1 MSLKTQITLRTAVV
15 LPFVMIFLFTM
26 GVMIFTQK
34 QSYKEMVSDISAR
47 QLTSLTDNVHQ
58 SLADFLEKPFHANL
72 SLSHN
77 IGYHNLYKEGN
88 LSQVQDYILYK
99 FSAHFQAIPQL
110 DVIGFG
116 SEDGNYVGFRK
127 ETNRGLTL
135 MARDD
140 RTQGKLVIYRG
151 NTISGDIRT
160 IISGYDPRVRPWYTP
175 VVTQNKAV
183 WSSIYANA
191 DERQEITLSALAPIY
206 SDNELK
212 GVLASD
218 IKINTFNAFLKDLK
232 DKTDASVYI
241 IDKQQRLV
249 AHSGGGS
256 VVSWGTGQTDKGQR
270 LLATESANAVI
281 RESARYVDKFHLI
294 DDLNVQRFSFNLDNE
309 RYFNQLTPYEDE
321 YGITWII
328 GMSIPE
334 SSLLGELPK
343 NQRNSWLLG
352 LTLSCIGIIVGLIA
366 FNRVT
371 QPITST
377 AGAAK
382 RLAKG
387 DWETSMPK
395 TGNIYEIS
403 MLTASFNEMTNNLK
417 ASFQALQAQLT
428 YDSLTKLYSREGFID
443 TAKKNPENEKGTLY
457 LIGIDRFRD
466 INDSL
471 GHYNGDQLLIIA
483 AARLRGTLPSNFL
496 LARTGGDEFA
506 IYAPNINQ
514 IDDVQLLTSRL
525 LRIFTSPFAMESE
538 SVVIKVSMG
547 VVNVSNVNDIT
558 LLLRNSSIALSNA
571 KQDKTSVSIYNPEM
585 GKASRYRTKML
596 ARLNKAIDL
605 QQFEPF
611 YQPIIDL
618 ESGATIGAEAL
629 ARWVTDE
636 GIISPLEFIPLAE
649 ETGLIYDIGKQILHK
664 SCRDTAIAIESGKW
678 NKDFSIHVNL
688 SVDQLSE
695 SGFIE
700 LVKTTLRDTK
710 LPAQNLTLE
719 ITESRIVD
727 NDQTIIDNMLT
738 LKALG
743 ISIAIDDFGT
753 GYSSLAY
760 LHKLPFDCLKIDRS
774 FVSKL
779 EKENLDS
786 SIVAAIVNITKGF
799 KVSLVA
805 EGVETQ
811 QQAELLKQLQC
822 PLAQGFLYSRP
833 VPFDQWPTDLRSKLN
848 AKFKTNNKAEQNAEA
863 KQGTK
868 ENIA

>member
-1 MSLKTQITLRTAVV
+1 MV

-26 GVMIFTQK
+26 SVMVFTQK
-34 QSYKEMVSDISAR
+34 QSYKEMVSDVSAR
-47 QLTSLTDNVHQ
+47 QLTSLTDHVHQ
-58 SLADFLEKPFHANL
+58 SLSNFLEKPFHANL

-77 IGYHNLYKEGN
+77 IGYHHLYQAGN
-88 LSQVQDYILYK
+88 LSKVQDYILYT
-99 FSAHFQAIPQL
+99 FSDHFTAIPQL

-127 ETNRGLTL
+127 EANNGYTL
-135 MARDD
+135 MVQDE
-140 RTQGKLVIYRG
+140 RTSDQLVIYRG
-151 NTISGDIRT
+151 SKISEDIRSV
-160 IISGYDPRVRPWYTP
+160 ISGYDPRVRPWYTP
-175 VVTQNKAV
+175 VSTQKKAV
-183 WSSIYANA
+183 WSPIYANA

-206 SDNELK
+206 DDNEFK
-212 GVLASD
+212 AVVVSD
-218 IKINTFNAFLKDLK
+218 IKINTFNAFLKELK

-256 VVSWGTGQTDKGQR
+256 VVSWGTGKTNKGQR
-270 LLATESANAVI
+270 LLASESANPVI
-281 RESARYVDKFHLI
+281 RESASYVDQFHLI
-294 DDLNVQRFSFNLDNE
+294 DNLAVQRFSFRLDNE
-309 RYFNQLTPYEDE
+309 RYFNQITPYEDE
-321 YGITWII
+321 HGITWFI

-352 LTLSCIGIIVGLIA
+352 LTLSCIGIIAGLIA

-387 DWETSMPK
+387 DWDTSMPK

-596 ARLNKAIDL
+596 ARLNKAIEL

-774 FVSKL
+774 FVRKL

-811 QQAELLKQLQC
+811 QQAELLKQLKC

-833 VPFDQWPTDLRSKLN
+833 VPFDQWPTDLGTKKN
-848 AKFKTNNKAEQNAEA
+848 TKFKANNKVEQNAEA
-863 KQGTK
+863 KESTK
-868 ENIA
+868 ESLA

>member
-26 GVMIFTQK
+26 GVMVFTQK
-34 QSYKEMVSDISAR
+34 LSYKEMVSDVSAR

-58 SLADFLEKPFHANL
+58 SLSNFLEKPFHANL

-77 IGYHNLYKEGN
+77 IGYHHLYQAGN
-88 LSQVQDYILYK
+88 LSKVQDYIFYT
-99 FSAHFQAIPQL
+99 FSDHYTAVPQL
-110 DVIGFG
+110 DAIGFG

-127 ETNRGLTL
+127 EANKGYTL
-135 MARDD
+135 MVQDE
-140 RTQGKLVIYRG
+140 RTNDQLVIYRG
-151 NTISGDIRT
+151 SKISEDIRSV
-160 IISGYDPRVRPWYTP
+160 ISGYDPRIRPWYTP
-175 VVTQNKAV
+175 IATQKKPL
-183 WSSIYANA
+183 WSPIYANA

-206 SDNELK
+206 DDNEFK
-212 GVLASD
+212 AVVVSD
-218 IKINTFNAFLKDLK
+218 IKINTFNAFLRKLK
-232 DKTDASVYI
+232 DRTDASVYI

-256 VVSWGTGQTDKGQR
+256 VVSWGTGQTNKGQR
-270 LLATESANAVI
+270 KLATESANPVI
-281 RESARYVDKFHLI
+281 RESASYVEQFHLI
-294 DDLNVQRFSFNLDNE
+294 ENLGEQRFSFSLDNE
-309 RYFNQLTPYEDE
+309 RYFNQITPYEDE
-321 YGITWII
+321 HGLTWFI
-328 GMSIPE
+328 GVSIPE
-334 SSLLGELPK
+334 SNLLGELPE

-352 LTLSCIGIIVGLIA
+352 LALSCIGVIAGLIA
-366 FNRVT
+366 FNRAT

-377 AGAAK
+377 ADAAK

-387 DWETSMPK
+387 DWDASMPK
-395 TGNIYEIS
+395 TGHIYETS
-403 MLTASFNEMTNNLK
+403 MLVESFNEMTNNLK
-417 ASFQALQAQLT
+417 ASFHALQSQLT

-443 TAKKNPENEKGTLY
+443 AAKKHPDNEKGTLY

-483 AARLRGTLPSNFL
+483 AARLRGTLPSEYL

-506 IYAPNINQ
+506 IYAPNVTQ
-514 IDDVQLLTSRL
+514 SDDVQLLTNRL
-525 LRIFTSPFAMESE
+525 LQTFASPFSMESE

-547 VVNVSNVNDIT
+547 IVNVSNLHDIT
-558 LLLRNSSIALSNA
+558 LLLRSSSIALSNA
-571 KQDKTSVSIYNPEM
+571 KQDKTSVCIYSLEM
-585 GKASRYRTKML
+585 GKASRHRTKML
-596 ARLNKAIDL
+596 ARMNRAIEL

-618 ESGATIGAEAL
+618 ESGSTIGAETL
-629 ARWVTDE
+629 ARWITDE
-636 GIISPLEFIPLAE
+636 GVISPLEFIPLAE
-649 ETGLIYDIGKQILHK
+649 ESGLIDDIGKQILHK

-678 NKDFSIHVNL
+678 SKDFSIHVNL

-695 SGFIE
+695 SGFVE
-700 LVKTTLRDTK
+700 QVKGTLRDTN
-710 LPAQNLTLE
+710 LPASNLTLE

-727 NDQTIIDNMLT
+727 NDPTIIDNMLT

-779 EKENLDS
+779 DKENLDS

-833 VPFDQWPTDLRSKLN
+833 VPFDQWPTDLINSKQS
-848 AKFKTNNKAEQNAEA
+848 AKVKQNTTESL
-863 KQGTK
+863 T
-868 ENIA
+868 